1 MRSGRRATAMFVMA
15 TSVFVSPI
23 RADVPLV
30 NPAPCIAPAM
40 NARVSAAIPSNL
52 TSPRVFFR
60 ANGQGPEYY
69 LDMHRGPNGSWW
81 AMLPAIVSS
90 TKSIAYRVGGLDGT
104 KHWVLSNP
112 ISLPAGA
119 ACPSQTL
126 TPDEQ
131 LAVQHLVLG
140 LTAYNQAAA
149 PAGFSCRGVTNVIA
163 SNGQMGRAEE
173 CRAAAFV
180 PVTPATTPAATA
192 AATAANTAAKSIAL
206 KAAALAAGGFAAGY
220 AIGHGNENR
229 QLISPSH

>member
-1 MRSGRRATAMFVMA
+1 MRSGRRAIAMFVMA

-30 NPAPCIAPAM
+30 NPAPCVAPAM
-40 NARVSAAIPSNL
+40 NVRVSAAIPSNL

-69 LDMHRGPNGSWW
+69 LDMHRGPNGSFW
-81 AMLPAIVSS
+81 AMLPAIDSS

-112 ISLPAGA
+112 ISLPASA
-119 ACPSQTL
+119 ACPSQRL

-131 LAVQHLVLG
+131 LAAQHIVLG
-140 LTAYNQAAA
+140 LTAFNQAAV

-163 SNGQMGRAEE
+163 SNGQMRRAEE

-180 PVTPATTPAATA
+180 PV
-192 AATAANTAAKSIAL
+192 AANAAGRGASTAVLAG
-206 KAAALAAGGFAAGY
+206 KAAAFAVGGFAAGY
-220 AIGHGNENR
+220 AIGHNNENR

>member
-30 NPAPCIAPAM
+30 NPAPCVAPAM

-81 AMLPAIVSS
+81 AMLPAIDSS

-112 ISLPAGA
+112 ISLRASA

-126 TPDEQ
+126 TADEQ
-131 LAVQHLVLG
+131 LAAGHIVLG
-140 LTAYNQAAA
+140 LTAYNQAVV

-163 SNGQMGRAEE
+163 SNGQMRRAEE
-173 CRAAAFV
+173 CRAAAFT
-180 PVTPATTPAATA
+180 PVTPGATPGATPAAA
-192 AATAANTAAKSIAL
+192 AAKTAGKSIAL
-206 KAAALAAGGFAAGY
+206 KAAALAAGGFAAGW
-220 AIGHGNENR
+220 AAGHNAENNR
-229 QLISPSH
+229 QISPSH

>member
-1 MRSGRRATAMFVMA
+1 
-15 TSVFVSPI
+15 
-23 RADVPLV
+23 
-30 NPAPCIAPAM
+30 M

-81 AMLPAIVSS
+81 AMLPAIDSS
-90 TKSIAYRVGGLDGT
+90 TKWIAYRVGGLDGT

-131 LAVQHLVLG
+131 LAAQHIVLG
-140 LTAYNQAAA
+140 LTAFNQAAV
-149 PAGFSCRGVTNVIA
+149 PTGFSCRGVTNVIA
-163 SNGQMGRAEE
+163 SNGQMRRAEE
-173 CRAAAFV
+173 CRAAAFA
-180 PVTPATTPAATA
+180 PVAGN
-192 AATAANTAAKSIAL
+192 ATAANATAAKAAGKSIAL

-220 AIGHGNENR
+220 AAGHGIESRR
-229 QLISPSH
+229 QISPSH

>member
-1 MRSGRRATAMFVMA
+1 MRSGRRATAIFVMA
-15 TSVFVSPI
+15 TSVFVSPG
-23 RADVPLV
+23 RAAVPVV
-30 NPAPCIAPAM
+30 NPAPCVAPAM

-81 AMLPAIVSS
+81 AMLPAIDSS

-131 LAVQHLVLG
+131 LAAQHIVLG
-140 LTAYNQAAA
+140 LTVYNEAAV
-149 PAGFSCRGVTNVIA
+149 PAGFSCRGVTNVID
-163 SNGQMGRAEE
+163 SNGKMRRAEE
-173 CRAAAFV
+173 CRAAGFARG
-180 PVTPATTPAATA
+180 
-192 AATAANTAAKSIAL
+192 ATAANTAANPPGKSALAL
-206 KAAALAAGGFAAGY
+206 KAAAFAAGSF
-220 AIGHGNENR
+220 AAGWAAGHINESR
-229 QLISPSH
+229 RPISPSH